1 MSRVALPWLC
11 LMVLLGVEIGAAV
24 LQMGSVAA
32 YVAPVMIATVAGAF
46 MQIGSETP
54 LSRIFCIAGL
64 FWLAILVGLG
74 SVDFLA
80 RRDIPTPQ
88 TTNSAQ
94 FK

>member
-46 MQIGSETP
+46 MQIGSDTP